1 MLDIQKTIDSGKA
14 LFAVKGRLDSITA
27 PDLEK
32 ELEEN
37 LSGAEELVI
46 DFDGLEYISSAGLR
60 VLLAAKEIMGDKPF
74 IIKNVNEVIRDVFD
88 VTGFSSFLNIE

>member
-1 MLDIQKTIDSGKA
+1 MLDIQKTIENGKA
-14 LFAVKGRLDSITA
+14 LFSAKGRLDSITA

-37 LSGAEELVI
+37 LPGAEELVI

-60 VLLAAKEIMGDKPF
+60 VLLAAKEMMGDKPF
-74 IIKNVNEVIRDVFD
+74 VIKNVNEVIRDVFD

>member
-1 MLDIQKTIDSGKA
+1 MLDIQKTIEGGKA
-14 LFAVKGRLDSITA
+14 MFAVKGRLDSITA

-32 ELEEN
+32 ELEAN
-37 LSGAEELVI
+37 LPGVEDLVI
-46 DFDGLEYISSAGLR
+46 NFEGLDYISSAGLR

-74 IIKNVNEVIRDVFD
+74 RVTNVNEVIRDVFD